1 MSKNR
6 PLTKKNYLLK
16 IPFQL
21 TISLTNLNK
30 KKEIKYLHSLCTK
43 YYLNISYYGRSLSQF
58 PGLIY
63 SFLQSKRE
71 KVKAYLT
78 NKKISSLAVFYYI
91 ELVLKNHFKKN

>member
-1 MSKNR
+1 MEDVRKRCVEMSKNQ

-30 KKEIKYLHSLCTK
+30 KKRNLHSLCTK

-63 SFLQSKRE
+63 SFLQSKR
-71 KVKAYLT
+71 
-78 NKKISSLAVFYYI
+78 
-91 ELVLKNHFKKN
+91 